1 MNRVILSGRTTSD
14 IELKT
19 TPNGVSVATFVLAV
33 DRRTKEESA
42 DFPTVVAWRQTAEF
56 ASKYLSKGRKIIVEG
71 EIRTRNYEDKDG
83 KKRKVT
89 EVHAVNIEFADSKP
103 QANGNENTAPQ
114 YTQGSSDGFTDIT
127 GDEDLPF

>member
-33 DRRTKEESA
+33 DRRTKEEA
-42 DFPTVVAWRQTAEF
+42 TDFPTVVAWRQTAEF
-56 ASKYLSKGRKIIVEG
+56 ASRYLAKGRKIVVEG
-71 EIRTRNYEDKDG
+71 EIRTRNYEDKEG
-83 KKRKVT
+83 KKHKVT

-103 QANGNENTAPQ
+103 QANSGENTAQQYPQ
-114 YTQGSSDGFTDIT
+114 GPADGFTDIAS
-127 GDEDLPF
+127 DEDLPF

>member
-19 TPNGVSVATFVLAV
+19 TPNGVSVATFILAV
-33 DRRTKEESA
+33 DRRTKEEAA

-56 ASKYLSKGRKIIVEG
+56 ASRYLAKGRKIIVEG

-83 KKRKVT
+83 KKHKVT

-114 YTQGSSDGFTDIT
+114 YTQGPADGFTDIA

>member
-19 TPNGVSVATFVLAV
+19 TPNGVSVATFILAV
-33 DRRTKEESA
+33 DRRTKEEQA

-56 ASKYLSKGRKIIVEG
+56 ASRYLAKGRKIIVEG

-103 QANGNENTAPQ
+103 QANGSENTAPQ
-114 YTQGSSDGFTDIT
+114 YAQGPTDGFADVTD
-127 GDEDLPF
+127 DEDLPF